1 MATNFT
7 ANEMNELA
15 DQMHAAVEALD
26 VAKVQALLG
35 AGVDPDVWDITKDY
49 DRPLQAVARNASDD
63 ALTIA
68 KALIEA
74 GADIDYQGD
83 YDCTAFAR
91 SVENKV
97 HKQNDWAM
105 ARYLISAKANPSLY
119 DKDGLGP
126 AEYASSNGNNSA
138 IFAMLDAGMDPN
150 VRGVSGPLIWY
161 CAWDAPDVIQHLLAR
176 GADPNLA
183 ATHPIFPDQ
192 TPLQRAVESLSAGAI
207 REDTFRK
214 IAIQLIEAGADPAQ
228 MAPAPKC
235 LAGFLHAREE
245 RAALSGLPPGIVDPK
260 PHRTL

>member
-1 MATNFT
+1 
-7 ANEMNELA
+7 
-15 DQMHAAVEALD
+15 
-26 VAKVQALLG
+26 
-35 AGVDPDVWDITKDY
+35 DPDVWDITKDY

-83 YDCTAFAR
+83 YDCTALAR

-97 HKQNDWAM
+97 HEQNDWAM

-138 IFAMLDAGMDPN
+138 IFCNAG
-150 VRGVSGPLIWY
+150 RGNGPERARRQRPADLVLRVG
-161 CAWDAPDVIQHLLAR
+161 CARCDSTPSRAR
-176 GADPNLA
+176 GRSQLGGNTP
-183 ATHPIFPDQ
+183 HFPDQ
-192 TPLQRAVESLSAGAI
+192 TPLQRAVGSLSAGAI

-214 IAIQLIEAGADPAQ
+214 IAIQLIGAGADPAQ
-228 MAPAPKC
+228 IAPAPKC